1 MKVAARACKML
12 HPSRDNC
19 WRAPCGNKTIWKVYS
34 YVLHFNFFVSLMARD
49 GAKLQDVS
57 RQQTLKL
64 SSQDCR
70 VGDSAL
76 FSETI
81 KRASDDPS
89 GRVGKTGCCQWWWW
103 TQLTS
108 QEETAFL
115 ESQPCYCG
123 SVAQSCPTL
132 WPHGLQH
139 ARLPCPPSS
148 RVCSNSCPLSQ
159 WCHSNISSSVSPFS
173 SCPQSFPASE
183 SFLMSW
189 LLPSGGQSI
198 GASASG
204 SVLPMNIQGGFPL
217 GLTGLISLQS
227 KGLTLK
233 SSPTPQF
240 ESINSSLLSLLY
252 GPERGPY
259 SPTLTSAHDYWE
271 NHSFDYM
278 DLCQKSNV
286 SAF

>member
-1 MKVAARACKML
+1 MVMMNATDKPRGKSLSGEPAML
-12 HPSRDNC
+12 LWFSRS
-19 WRAPCGNKTIWKVYS
+19 V
-34 YVLHFNFFVSLMARD
+34 VSDL
-49 GAKLQDVS
+49 
-57 RQQTLKL
+57 
-64 SSQDCR
+64 
-70 VGDSAL
+70 
-76 FSETI
+76 
-81 KRASDDPS
+81 
-89 GRVGKTGCCQWWWW
+89 
-103 TQLTS
+103 
-108 QEETAFL
+108 
-115 ESQPCYCG
+115 
-123 SVAQSCPTL
+123 L

-159 WCHSNISSSVSPFS
+159 WCHSNISSSVAPFS

-198 GASASG
+198 GASVSG

-227 KGLTLK
+227 KGLNLK

-252 GPERGPY
+252 GPEHGPY
-259 SPTLTSAHDYWE
+259 GPTLTSTHDYWE
-271 NHSFDYM
+271 NHSFDYR

-286 SAF
+286 FAF